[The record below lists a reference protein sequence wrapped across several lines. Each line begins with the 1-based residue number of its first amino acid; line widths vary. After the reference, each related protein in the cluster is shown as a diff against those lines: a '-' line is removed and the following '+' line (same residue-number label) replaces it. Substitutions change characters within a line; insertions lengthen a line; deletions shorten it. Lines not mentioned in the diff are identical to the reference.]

1 MNVAR
6 KWLDGLDATSVWETP
21 AMTDKDD
28 AMDKVRA
35 AVKKLGRAT
44 KAIDGARDELGQ
56 AIAAALI
63 AGVRPTDLEP
73 EVPYNREHIRRLA
86 RAHGAPPLRE
96 STVVSRRK
104 AEEGQEP

>member
-1 MNVAR
+1 
-6 KWLDGLDATSVWETP
+6 
-21 AMTDKDD
+21 MTDTDP
-28 AMDKVRA
+28 MTRVRT
-35 AVKKLGRAT
+35 AVKKLARTEQAVKT
-44 KAIDGARDELGQ
+44 ARDELGA

-96 STVVSRRK
+96 ATVVSKRR
-104 AEEGQEP
+104 AEQNEES